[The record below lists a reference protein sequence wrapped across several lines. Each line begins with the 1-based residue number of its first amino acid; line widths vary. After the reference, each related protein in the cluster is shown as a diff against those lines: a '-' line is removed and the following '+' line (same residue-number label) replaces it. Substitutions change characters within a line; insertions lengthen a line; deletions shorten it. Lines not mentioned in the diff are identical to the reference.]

1 MSGTEASAT
10 KEGLRQD
17 GSKNWIVSFASPDR
31 SAIRKSGF
39 RFAAEA
45 LFDPSAAG
53 DGSFSRRRSIID
65 KFIAPYRAQ
74 VAEAKASFELFQSL
88 HQSLFENR

>member
-53 DGSFSRRRSIID
+53 DGSLSP
-65 KFIAPYRAQ
+65 A
-74 VAEAKASFELFQSL
+74 VAVKLAVSPSEVARE
-88 HQSLFENR
+88 